1 MSPSAPLVQDREQDR
16 PAFYPLGKDRQEWR
30 RPMEEEKKLTEE
42 EFVLQA
48 IKKLRKEPYRGIHS
62 VYSGFNEA
70 FRKYFRT
77 NPVEATSKLAAEGK
91 LETRPFKGGV
101 MLFLPGEAPKRPS
114 ADEIIQ
120 LILGSGNPSLSEEE
134 FTVEG
139 IKKLRKEPYKGIHSV
154 FSGFNDAFRKHFNKD
169 PIEFTG
175 KMVSA
180 GKIEIVPIRSGKGVM
195 LYLAGEGPRGQKTDE
210 TLKRILG

>member
-1 MSPSAPLVQDREQDR
+1 
-16 PAFYPLGKDRQEWR
+16 
-30 RPMEEEKKLTEE
+30 MEEERKLTEE

-48 IKKLRKEPYRGIHS
+48 IKKLRKEPFRGIHS

-70 FRKYFRT
+70 FRKYFGT
-77 NPVEATSKLAAEGK
+77 NPVEVTSGLAAEGK
-91 LETRPFKGGV
+91 IEVRPFKGGV

-120 LILGSGNPSLSEEE
+120 WVLGSGSSSLSEEE
-134 FTVEG
+134 FIIEG

-169 PIEFTG
+169 PIEFTS
-175 KMVSA
+175 KMASA
-180 GKIEIVPIRSGKGVM
+180 GKVEIIPLRSGKGVM
-195 LYLAGEGPRGQKTDE
+195 LYLPGEGPRGRKTDE
-210 TLKRILG
+210 ALKKILG

>member
-1 MSPSAPLVQDREQDR
+1 
-16 PAFYPLGKDRQEWR
+16 
-30 RPMEEEKKLTEE
+30 MEGEKKLTEE

-48 IKKLRKEPYRGIHS
+48 IKKLRKEPFRGIHS

-70 FRKYFRT
+70 FRKYFGT
-77 NPVEATSKLAAEGK
+77 NPVEATSRLAAEGK
-91 LETRPFKGGV
+91 VETRPFKGGV

-120 LILGSGNPSLSEEE
+120 SVLGPGGRSLSEEE
-134 FTVEG
+134 FVIEG

-169 PIEFTG
+169 PIELTG
-175 KMVSA
+175 KMASA
-180 GKIEIVPIRSGKGVM
+180 GKVEIIPLKSGKGVM
-195 LYLAGEGPRGQKTDE
+195 LYLAGEGPRGKKTDE
-210 TLKRILG
+210 ALKKILG

>member
-1 MSPSAPLVQDREQDR
+1 
-16 PAFYPLGKDRQEWR
+16 
-30 RPMEEEKKLTEE
+30 MEEESKLNEE

-70 FRKYFRT
+70 FRKYFGT
-77 NPVEATSKLAAEGK
+77 NPVEITSRLAAEGK
-91 LETRPFKGGV
+91 IESRPFKGGV

-134 FTVEG
+134 FVTEG
-139 IKKLRKEPYKGIHSV
+139 IKNLRKEPYRGIHSV
-154 FSGFNDAFRKHFNKD
+154 FSGFNEAFRKHFNKD
-169 PIEFTG
+169 PIEFTS

-180 GKIEIVPIRSGKGVM
+180 GKLDIIPVKSGKGVM
-195 LYLAGEGPRGQKTDE
+195 LYLPGEGPRGKKTDE
-210 TLKRILG
+210 ALKKILE

>member
-1 MSPSAPLVQDREQDR
+1 
-16 PAFYPLGKDRQEWR
+16 
-30 RPMEEEKKLTEE
+30 MEVERKLTEE

-48 IKKLRKEPYRGIHS
+48 IKRLRKEPFRGIHS

-70 FRKYFRT
+70 FRKYFGT
-77 NPVEATSKLAAEGK
+77 NPVEVTSRLATEGK

-120 LILGSGNPSLSEEE
+120 LILGSGSSSLSEEE
-134 FTVEG
+134 FVTEG
-139 IKKLRKEPYKGIHSV
+139 IRKLRKEPYRGIHSV

-169 PIEFTG
+169 PVEFTS

-180 GKIEIVPIRSGKGVM
+180 GKVEIIPLRSGKGVM
-195 LYLAGEGPRGQKTDE
+195 LYLPGEGPRGKKTDE
-210 TLKRILG
+210 ALKKILG